1 MIRRSILIA
10 STAVALTV
18 AGCSGSDDP
27 SPTPTPTPS
36 PSASASAS
44 PSPIS
49 YATLPISA
57 NTAAEFFTVSAATS
71 YSGDVAGPVTLGV
84 AGTDAFS
91 NRVRLALQGSL
102 TSTSTAELV
111 VRENTEESR
120 FTGADLLTAPAPAVS
135 EYVLRESTVPT
146 TPGAF
151 TQLDL
156 LNNTV
161 NGQVTS
167 DSALALTRASYAGWW
182 RGDSTAGAKRITYG
196 VFGYPTVLSDM
207 PTTGTATYTVRIA
220 GRSVISPTA
229 GASAVDKLGGT
240 ATLSINYATGLVT
253 LTLNLE
259 RVTSG
264 GNVTYGTFT
273 GTGAIPV
280 GSNQFTG
287 SFGPGSTVGGTFQGL
302 AYGPQAGEI
311 GISFAI
317 SGAVAAGDSRA
328 VGVVV
333 GKKNTAS

>member
-10 STAVALTV
+10 STAVVLVV
-18 AGCSGSDDP
+18 AGCSGGDDGAT
-27 SPTPTPTPS
+27 PTPTPTPTS
-36 PSASASAS
+36 SVTPT

-49 YATLPISA
+49 YSSLPIAA
-57 NTAAEFFTVSAATS
+57 NTAGEFFTVSAATS
-71 YSGDVAGPVTLGV
+71 YTGDVTGPVTLGA

-91 NRVRLALQGSL
+91 NRVRLALQGTL
-102 TSTSTAELV
+102 TSTSTTELV
-111 VRENTEESR
+111 VRENAEESR
-120 FTGADLLTAPAPAVS
+120 FKGEDLLTPPLPANP
-135 EYVLRESTVPT
+135 EYVLRDITAPT
-146 TPGAF
+146 NPGGF

-161 NGQVTS
+161 SGQVTS
-167 DSALALTRASYAGWW
+167 DTALALSRVSYAGWW

-196 VFGYPTVLSDM
+196 VYGYPTVVSDM
-207 PTTGTATYTVRIA
+207 PTTGTATYTMRIA
-220 GRSVISPTA
+220 GRSVIAPAA
-229 GASAVDKLGGT
+229 GASSVDKLGGT

-253 LTLNLE
+253 LTLNLQ

-287 SFGPGSTVGGTFQGL
+287 SFGPGSTAGGTFQGL

-333 GKKNTAS
+333 GKKNVAS

>member
-10 STAVALTV
+10 STAVVLVV
-18 AGCSGSDDP
+18 AGCSGGDDGAT
-27 SPTPTPTPS
+27 PTPTPTPS
-36 PSASASAS
+36 SSVTPT

-49 YATLPISA
+49 YSSLPIAA
-57 NTAAEFFTVSAATS
+57 NTAGEFFTVSAATS
-71 YSGDVAGPVTLGV
+71 YTGDVTGPVTLGA

-91 NRVRLALQGSL
+91 NRVRLALQGTL
-102 TSTSTAELV
+102 TGTSTTELV
-111 VRENTEESR
+111 VRENAEESR
-120 FTGADLLTAPAPAVS
+120 FKGEDLLTPPLPANP
-135 EYVLRESTVPT
+135 EYVLRDITAPT
-146 TPGAF
+146 NPGGF
-151 TQLDL
+151 SQLDL

-161 NGQVTS
+161 SGQVTS
-167 DSALALTRASYAGWW
+167 DTALALTRVSYAGWW

-196 VFGYPTVLSDM
+196 VYGYPTVVSDM

-220 GRSVISPTA
+220 GRSVIAPAA
-229 GASAVDKLGGT
+229 GASPVEKLGGT

-253 LTLNLE
+253 LTLNLA
-259 RVTSG
+259 RVTAG
-264 GNVTYGTFT
+264 GNVAYGTFT

-287 SFGPGSTVGGTFQGL
+287 SFGPGSTAGGTFQGL

-333 GKKNTAS
+333 GKKN

>member
-10 STAVALTV
+10 STAVVLVV
-18 AGCSGSDDP
+18 AGCSGGDDTTP
-27 SPTPTPTPS
+27 TPTPTSSSSATPTPTPTPTYAAL
-36 PSASASAS
+36 PLAAGSAS
-44 PSPIS
+44 
-49 YATLPISA
+49 
-57 NTAAEFFTVSAATS
+57 EFFTVSAATS
-71 YSGDVAGPVTLGV
+71 YTGDVAGPVTLGA
-84 AGTDAFS
+84 AGTEAYS
-91 NRVRLALQGSL
+91 NRVRLALQG
-102 TSTSTAELV
+102 TFTASATTEIV
-111 VRENTEESR
+111 VRENAEESR
-120 FTGADLLTAPAPAVS
+120 FTGADLLTPPASANT
-135 EYVLRESTVPT
+135 EYVLRETTAPT
-146 TPGAF
+146 TPGFF

-167 DSALALTRASYAGWW
+167 DTALALTRTSYAGWW

-196 VFGYPTVLSDM
+196 VMGYPTVTTDM

-220 GRSVISPTA
+220 GRSVVSPTA
-229 GASAVDKLGGT
+229 GATAVDKLGGT

-259 RVTSG
+259 RITSG

-287 SFGPGSTVGGTFQGL
+287 SFGPGSTAGGTFQGL
-302 AYGPQAGEI
+302 AYGSQAGEI

-317 SGAVAAGDSRA
+317 SGTVAAGDSRA

-333 GKKNTAS
+333 GKKNVAS

>member
-10 STAVALTV
+10 STAVVLVV
-18 AGCSGSDDP
+18 AGCSGGDDGAT
-27 SPTPTPTPS
+27 PTPTPTPS
-36 PSASASAS
+36 SSVTPT

-49 YATLPISA
+49 YSSLPIAATS
-57 NTAAEFFTVSAATS
+57 AAEFFTVSAATS
-71 YSGDVAGPVTLGV
+71 YTGDASAGPVTLGA

-91 NRVRLALQGSL
+91 NRVRLALQGAL
-102 TSTSTAELV
+102 TSTTTTELV

-120 FTGADLLTAPAPAVS
+120 LKGEDLLTPPLPANP
-135 EYVLRESTVPT
+135 EYVLRDITAPT
-146 TPGAF
+146 TPGGF
-151 TQLDL
+151 SQLDL

-161 NGQVTS
+161 SGQVTS
-167 DSALALTRASYAGWW
+167 DTALALTRVSYAGWW

-196 VFGYPTVLSDM
+196 VFGYPTVPSDM

-220 GRSVISPTA
+220 GRSVIAPAA
-229 GASAVDKLGGT
+229 GASPVDKLGGT

-259 RVTSG
+259 RITSG
-264 GNVTYGTFT
+264 GNVAYGTFT

-302 AYGPQAGEI
+302 AYGPQGAEV

-317 SGAVAAGDSRA
+317 SGTVAAGDSRA

-333 GKKNTAS
+333 GKKN